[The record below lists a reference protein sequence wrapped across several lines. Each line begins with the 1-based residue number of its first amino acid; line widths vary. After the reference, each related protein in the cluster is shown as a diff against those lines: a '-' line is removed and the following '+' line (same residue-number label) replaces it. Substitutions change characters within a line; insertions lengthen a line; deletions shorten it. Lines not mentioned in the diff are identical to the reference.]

1 MGAGVSKKWVRIGSR
16 PSPQPPPLQ
25 SLDTKQGASIGN
37 IQNPVL
43 TKGSELSEE
52 EDAMLESSRI
62 LSGAQSKVSDLLNDA
77 SDLMDM
83 QEFSDIPPTLVVSL
97 IPIAGV
103 RSKDHSQLLWPQIR
117 FAIVDVSLPIPTTP
131 ILADAYDSEAAGA
144 GHGWDLAYCVATLGT
159 VTRIIESPAPPE
171 LLPTAGAPVSA
182 AASAAAAAC
191 RLFRAAPAAA
201 FPLHEADEISVL
213 GQVLRMAAVLV
224 TLASILLVSS

>member
-1 MGAGVSKKWVRIGSR
+1 MW
-16 PSPQPPPLQ
+16 
-25 SLDTKQGASIGN
+25 T
-37 IQNPVL
+37 
-43 TKGSELSEE
+43 
-52 EDAMLESSRI
+52 
-62 LSGAQSKVSDLLNDA
+62 
-77 SDLMDM
+77 
-83 QEFSDIPPTLVVSL
+83 
-97 IPIAGV
+97 
-103 RSKDHSQLLWPQIR
+103 QIR

-131 ILADAYDSEAAGA
+131 IPADAYDSEAAGA